1 MKVALSNK
9 KKQMSTVGIEI
20 NKNLNAK
27 NFVKKKARMG
37 SWKDTTN
44 EQKNVMSCVRLA
56 AKLMIITGV
65 NGFFKVEK
73 RLILAITFST
83 SMG

>member
-1 MKVALSNK
+1 
-9 KKQMSTVGIEI
+9 
-20 NKNLNAK
+20 
-27 NFVKKKARMG
+27 MG
-37 SWKDTTN
+37 SWKDTTT

-73 RLILAITFST
+73 RLILAKTFGT
-83 SMG
+83 SNGLDGNGARFSKFLKNWHLF